1 MNKTTG
7 RESNQKKIIKNENS
21 KRTKDTKH
29 EAKTVLNE
37 KIISD
42 LKVKLKDT
50 EDKLLREL
58 AENENLRKR
67 HEKELQENLKYSIR
81 NFSSDLLSVTDNF
94 ERALKSVT
102 KEIEED
108 NTSIKNLVIGL
119 QAVEKD
125 IYDIFE
131 KNGIQRF
138 DSLAQKFDPEKHQAV
153 SKVDSEHEEGTI
165 VEELAKGFLIGERLL
180 RPAMVIVSSGKNDK
194 KT

>member
-1 MNKTTG
+1 MNKTTEP
-7 RESNQKKIIKNENS
+7 ESNQKVIKNDAN
-21 KRTKDTKH
+21 KKTKDPKH
-29 EAKTVLNE
+29 ESKTILNE
-37 KIISD
+37 RIISD
-42 LKVKLKDT
+42 LKVKLKDA

-67 HEKELQENLKYSIR
+67 HEKELQENLKYAIR

-102 KEIEED
+102 KEIKE
-108 NTSIKNLVIGL
+108 NNSSIKNLVTGL

-131 KNGIQRF
+131 KNGIKRF

-153 SKVDSEHEEGTI
+153 SKVDSEDEEGVI

-180 RPAMVIVSSGKNDK
+180 RPAMVIVSSGKSDK

>member
-1 MNKTTG
+1 MNKTTEP
-7 RESNQKKIIKNENS
+7 ESNQKVIKNDAN
-21 KRTKDTKH
+21 KKTKDPKH
-29 EAKTVLNE
+29 ESKTILNE

-42 LKVKLKDT
+42 LKVKLKDA

-67 HEKELQENLKYSIR
+67 HEKELQENLKYAIR

-102 KEIEED
+102 KEIKE
-108 NTSIKNLVIGL
+108 NNSSIKNLVIGL

-131 KNGIQRF
+131 KNGIKRF

-153 SKVDSEHEEGTI
+153 SKVDSEDEEGVI

-180 RPAMVIVSSGKNDK
+180 RPAMVIVSSGKKDK